1 MDSERAIQR
10 QYTDL
15 TMFVRSTMRQYQ
27 LLDFVLE
34 FKFVKLSAMD
44 MTAEQVRQTPRK
56 TLANHIAIKKPLA
69 DAKQQLTHYR
79 QALEKKYQQPER
91 LHCLAVV
98 AIGFER
104 LVWEKV

>member
-1 MDSERAIQR
+1 MIKQALSE
-10 QYTDL
+10 
-15 TMFVRSTMRQYQ
+15 
-27 LLDFVLE
+27 
-34 FKFVKLSAMD
+34 
-44 MTAEQVRQTPRK
+44 
-56 TLANHIAIKKPLA
+56 
-69 DAKQQLTHYR
+69 AKQQLSHYR

>member
-1 MDSERAIQR
+1 
-10 QYTDL
+10 
-15 TMFVRSTMRQYQ
+15 MRQYQ

-34 FKFVKLSAMD
+34 FKFVKLSAVGLN
-44 MTAEQVRQTPRK
+44 AEQVRQTPRE
-56 TLANHIAIKKPLA
+56 TLAKHPAIKKPLSE
-69 DAKQQLTHYR
+69 AKQQLRHYR

-104 LVWEKV
+104 LVWQKI

>member
-1 MDSERAIQR
+1 
-10 QYTDL
+10 
-15 TMFVRSTMRQYQ
+15 
-27 LLDFVLE
+27 LDFVLE
-34 FKFVKLSAMD
+34 FKFVKLKHINLK
-44 MTAEQVRQTPRK
+44 TKQLRQTPRAE
-56 TLANHIAIKKPLA
+56 LAKHPMIKQALSE
-69 DAKQQLTHYR
+69 AKQQLSHYR